1 MPTRRTRI
9 CGVACLVAGA
19 VLAGAGVTCFWISSH
34 AVEKTNGV
42 LGVLGS
48 SATKLHDVGLLGDFT
63 TYRSL
68 WELLG
73 LSCLVA
79 APSLPLT
86 WRLRNASVGLFFLVS
101 TFLSLMFGA
110 PLAAFLLWL

>member
-79 APSLPLT
+79 APLLAPDLAAQECFRRFVLP
-86 WRLRNASVGLFFLVS
+86 RQHVPVS
-101 TFLSLMFGA
+101 DVRR